1 MIGTATTQRGH
12 KPGNK
17 LGNQRPIALVM
28 DSVLESFTGKSVTPL
43 IQRKTLQTIQ
53 VMALGSLGAVLVVS
67 IVQALGANPLISIAL
82 GIACLVIS
90 FLIAQNQL
98 RQAAESFRNLQSVTR
113 QLADQYLPD
122 HQAQD
127 GADDVATLASLL
139 LQFVDKIEELQT
151 NPQPDQF
158 LQADLQHI
166 LGILSDLEVGNL
178 TVSSDRQNLLADRL
192 NRTIHN
198 LNQSLSTLQQRAES
212 SYKIA
217 SELQE
222 YSERLQTTGVEQTQA
237 LVKTQQQLESI
248 GLITQAGQ
256 TQEQMVSQARQLTQQ
271 AVSESQKGIG
281 ALTNS
286 INSLQ
291 EGTGLIVQR
300 IRSLDEFVSLA
311 KQFVLDQKRLASL
324 TQVLAMNASMV
335 AARALEQREPDQFAT
350 VAREFAAIA
359 TQVNNLATQTNQ
371 GLVVLQ
377 QRTGFVEVVV
387 SGLDKDV
394 QDVTGL
400 VRQFTG
406 SVAQSKQNFE
416 YLQQVSTQMQQVE
429 QAVADANQAIDL
441 ALIDALQI
449 LEVLTDK
456 TQNTSAYT
464 QETRT
469 KMQSLKQELTALT
482 DNLGKFQLG
491 N

>member
-1 MIGTATTQRGH
+1 MIGTATNQRGH
-12 KPGNK
+12 
-17 LGNQRPIALVM
+17 QRPIALVM
-28 DSVLESFTGKSVTPL
+28 DSILENVTGKSNGRSTL
-43 IQRKTLQTIQ
+43 IQRQTLATIQ
-53 VMALGSLGAVLVVS
+53 IMALGSVGAVVVVS
-67 IVQALGANPLISIAL
+67 IVQAFVPNPLLSIGL
-82 GIACLVIS
+82 GLVCLGMS
-90 FLIAQNQL
+90 FVFAQNHL
-98 RQAAESFRNLQSVTR
+98 RRATASLSNLQAITR

-122 HQAQD
+122 HQATD
-127 GADDVATLASLL
+127 SADDVATLASLL
-139 LQFVDKIEELQT
+139 LQFIDRIDELQSQ
-151 NPQPDQF
+151 PQSDPQM
-158 LQADLQHI
+158 QADFQHI
-166 LGILSDLEVGNL
+166 LNILSDLEVGNL
-178 TVSSDRQNLLADRL
+178 TVWSDRQNLLADRL
-192 NRTIHN
+192 NRTIQN
-198 LNQSLSTLQQRAES
+198 LNQALKNLHQRADA
-212 SYKIA
+212 SYQIA
-217 SELQE
+217 LELQE
-222 YSERLQTTGVEQTQA
+222 YGEQLQSAEQKQNQA
-237 LVKTQQQLESI
+237 LTETQQQLEAI
-248 GLITQAGQ
+248 GLITKAGQ
-256 TQEQMVSQARQLTQQ
+256 TQEQMVSQAKQLAEQ
-271 AVSESQKGIG
+271 AVAESQKGIG
-281 ALTNS
+281 ALNQS

-387 SGLDKDV
+387 SGLDKDA

-400 VRQFTG
+400 VSQFTD

-416 YLQQVSTQMQQVE
+416 YLSQVAAQIAQVE
-429 QAVADANQAIDL
+429 QAVADANQSIDL

-449 LEVLTDK
+449 LEALHETTK
-456 TQNTSAYT
+456 TLGVCTSA
-464 QETRT
+464 TRSR
-469 KMQSLKQELTALT
+469 MQALKQELTALI